1 MSLDRCIPGMV
12 ERGEITPEKGREMA
26 GLYGELEQQFRRQFG
41 DQAASAMATDAT
53 LKALEADA
61 IRKRRVAL
69 AQVQAQKA
77 ALKNMASYGGGR
89 DGGPI
94 DPKGAVAMFAPD
106 PKAGYSS
113 VEGRRRAIRAR
124 SHAMM
129 SEVLAKHHTGIVGE
143 VRDKAGL
150 EQLVRERFGE
160 DTGSAS
166 ARQLSDAFERTS
178 EMLRTRANAAGA
190 SIGKLEK
197 WGLPQAHDT
206 RAVRAAGFDA
216 WRAEIAPRLDRTRM
230 LDQRTGMPF
239 SEAGFELALR
249 DVFETIRTDG
259 WNKRTAG
266 QGSGRGALANQ
277 LGESRFL
284 VFKSADDWMAYQAKF
299 GVGSA
304 FDAMMGHIDGM
315 SRDIALMEVLG
326 PNPNA
331 TVGWIKDTIQKSAAL
346 DTASHSKATD
356 RAFAATK
363 QIDRYHDEITGAAG
377 RPENRTIALGF
388 SAVRSVQTAAKLGGA
403 MLSAVPTDPAF
414 GLVTRK
420 FNGLPAAGMLR
431 DYVKLFRP
439 GAQADQEL
447 AVRLTGIAEEWA
459 KRAGGQQR
467 VLGEELTS
475 EVAKRLAEG
484 ALRVTG
490 LNRFTEAGRWAMGM
504 TFVSHITGERGKAF
518 ADLDGPFQ
526 RTLQRYGITP
536 EGWDTIRRTPLER
549 DGGADWIK
557 PNNVEDHALG
567 DKLYEMILSETDYA
581 VPTPDIRTRALVNS
595 VAPKGTWIGE
605 AIRSAAL
612 FKGFGVSM
620 MIMQTRRIMEAATQ
634 GKWNAARYAAGLFI
648 ATTIGGAIALQL
660 KALAAFKDPRPMP
673 ADVLPTEKQFD
684 QISRWRSGEG
694 KRPTPTDAQAFWG
707 AAVLQG
713 GGFGIFGDFLQSSQ
727 NRFGGGFLGSLAG
740 PLFQDGQAVF
750 NVAGSQHPAWAAAQL
765 ARLEIPGG
773 STWYV
778 RTAFD
783 RMVMDQIQEQIDP
796 NYRQSWQRMKKRAD
810 DQRTHFWWA
819 PGETAPGRAPDF
831 ENALGKEGP
840 PQ

>member
-1 MSLDRCIPGMV
+1 MSLGLCIPGMV
-12 ERGEITPEKGREMA
+12 ERGEITAERGRRMLGQFNELLDFYRGQM
-26 GLYGELEQQFRRQFG
+26 GEAAAAAE
-41 DQAASAMATDAT
+41 ASAKTIEVLAREAAQKKRVT
-53 LKALEADA
+53 LLGVAAQQ
-61 IRKRRVAL
+61 RAL
-69 AQVQAQKA
+69 ADLHGYA
-77 ALKNMASYGGGR
+77 GGNG
-89 DGGPI
+89 GNGPI
-94 DPKGAVAMFAPD
+94 DPKAAVAMFAPD

-124 SHAMM
+124 SHAML
-129 SEVLAKHHTGIVGE
+129 SEVLAKHHTGVLGE

-160 DTGSAS
+160 DSGSAS

-206 RAVRAAGFDA
+206 RAVRAVGFDV
-216 WRAEIAPRLDRTRM
+216 WRAEIAPRLDRERM

-239 SEAGFELALR
+239 SEAGFEQALR

-299 GVGSA
+299 GVGSS
-304 FDAMMGHIDGM
+304 FDAMMGHVDGM
-315 SRDIALMEVLG
+315 SRDIAMMEILG

-331 TVGWIKDTIQKSAAL
+331 TVGWLKDTIQKSAAL
-346 DTASHSKATD
+346 DTAPDSKAID
-356 RAFAATK
+356 LAHAATK
-363 QIDRYHDEITGAAG
+363 QIDRFHDEITGSAG

-388 SAVRSVQTAAKLGGA
+388 SALRSFQTAAKLGGA
-403 MLSAVPTDPAF
+403 VISAVPTDPTF
-414 GLVTRK
+414 GAVTRK
-420 FNGLPAAGMLR
+420 FNGLPAAGMVR

-447 AVRLTGIAEEWA
+447 AVRLSGIAEEWS

-490 LNRFTEAGRWAMGM
+490 LNRYTEAGRWAMGM

-518 ADLDGPFQ
+518 AELDGPFQ
-526 RTLQRYGITP
+526 RALGRYGITA
-536 EGWDTIRRTPLER
+536 EGWDNIRATPLER
-549 DGGADWIK
+549 DGGSDWIK
-557 PNNVEDHALG
+557 PANVEDHALG
-567 DKLYEMILSETDYA
+567 DKLYEMIQAETDYA

-605 AIRSAAL
+605 IIRSAAL

-620 MIMQTRRIMEAATQ
+620 MIMQSRRVMEAAEQ

-648 ATTIGGAIALQL
+648 ATTLGGALAVQF
-660 KALAAFKDPRPMP
+660 KALAAGKDPRPV
-673 ADVLPTEKQFD
+673 DDGQ
-684 QISRWRSGEG
+684 
-694 KRPTPTDAQAFWG
+694 FWG

-727 NRFGGGFLGSLAG
+727 NRLGGGFAGTLAG
-740 PLFQDGQAVF
+740 PLAQDVQG
-750 NVAGSQHPAWAAAQL
+750 VADVAMSKHPAWAAT
-765 ARLEIPGG
+765 RLVRSEIPGG
-773 STWYV
+773 STWYL

-783 RMVMDQIQEQIDP
+783 RMLMDQLQEQIDP
-796 NYRQSWQRMKKRAD
+796 NYRQSWQRMQKRAD
-810 DQRTHFWWA
+810 DQRTQFWWA
-819 PGETAPGRAPDF
+819 PGETAPERAPDL
-831 ENALGKEGP
+831 ENALGNQGS